1 MTVPDPGL
9 EAGDEARPDTASAA
23 EDVCPA
29 CGGSGTREGE
39 RCDTCGGSGR
49 VIEAVGG
56 GLTRERCPPL
66 PQERRAPRG
75 ALSAP

>member
-1 MTVPDPGL
+1 MTVPDPDL

-29 CGGSGTREGE
+29 CGGSGVGPRGE

-56 GLTRERCPPL
+56 G
-66 PQERRAPRG
+66 
-75 ALSAP
+75 